1 MQQLQEELNE
11 NLFDNLVDF
20 LQKSHS
26 EFQKN
31 SGNWGS
37 QMRLRE
43 IPTAAL
49 ILGVNVTDHDVIF
62 RSLTETLHNNV
73 TPYVVSLQAKDCPD
87 VKHFLQKLTSELMD
101 CCVDRNSKEGKDD
114 KALRRTS
121 YSMDSLS
128 KDRPQN
134 DKQKESDL

>member
-1 MQQLQEELNE
+1 METLLHQEGKEIQLLIIHEILFSLQQLQEELNE

-49 ILGVNVTDHDVIF
+49 ILGMYAYLCIF
-62 RSLTETLHNNV
+62 
-73 TPYVVSLQAKDCPD
+73 
-87 VKHFLQKLTSELMD
+87 
-101 CCVDRNSKEGKDD
+101 
-114 KALRRTS
+114 LR
-121 YSMDSLS
+121 LVLLLILVG
-128 KDRPQN
+128 N
-134 DKQKESDL
+134 ILF